1 MAVDFL
7 NLADISFYAN
17 FTVGKRDD
25 KGLDSRRIE
34 TIIASEYLD

>member
-1 MAVDFL
+1 MDVDFL
-7 NLADISFYAN
+7 NLTNIRFYAN
-17 FTVGKRDD
+17 FTVRKRDD